1 MTRLVRASLPT
12 GLLACLLL
20 ALPASATAAPIS
32 RPAQLEFSVFMQID
46 QGVTLA
52 VTSTATVTV
61 DPVAETLAIGAGA
74 LVQTEPVII
83 IPLSGP
89 TAIGSLTAT
98 GIQNLTGTFQF
109 GGVTSQAP
117 SEICP
122 TPLVEGEACNVGG
135 SLGGQ
140 LGIVGTINVHIIP
153 NIVVIPLKLGEMK
166 IGIGGVASGNFTTD
180 PAAWTLGQ
188 GKVRLP
194 PPTFTYSAF
203 QTTYTYSGALA
214 AGAETISLVSPT
226 RIQALGNQLQPIFF
240 GPYEFA
246 IRFLDGLG
254 IPQFILD
261 AFDGDHDGTP
271 DVADNCPATPNPGQE
286 DGDGDGVGDAC
297 DVCPAVS
304 DPGQE
309 NGDTDEFGDACDNCP
324 NANNPSQADA
334 DGDGIG
340 DACDP
345 RCADGLD
352 NDGDGLID
360 FPADP
365 GCSYPG
371 FSLED
376 PQCQDGADNDGDGLV
391 DLLDPGCAGVLSP
404 RENPQCND
412 GGDND
417 GDGMIDLAD
426 PGCGSAAGVSEM
438 PDCDDGADN
447 DGDGLIDTADPGC
460 QDGSGLRED
469 PHCSD
474 GINNDPTEDG
484 LIDFDGGVLAGLP
497 PAEQTAPDPQ
507 CQGDP
512 WRATE
517 RSEQG
522 CGLGPEVAL
531 VLLGIARL
539 RRRRARGAGRR

>member
-180 PAAWTLGQ
+180 PAAWTL
-188 GKVRLP
+188 
-194 PPTFTYSAF
+194 
-203 QTTYTYSGALA
+203 
-214 AGAETISLVSPT
+214 
-226 RIQALGNQLQPIFF
+226 
-240 GPYEFA
+240 
-246 IRFLDGLG
+246 D
-254 IPQFILD
+254 
-261 AFDGDHDGTP
+261 
-271 DVADNCPATPNPGQE
+271 
-286 DGDGDGVGDAC
+286 
-297 DVCPAVS
+297 
-304 DPGQE
+304 
-309 NGDTDEFGDACDNCP
+309 
-324 NANNPSQADA
+324 
-334 DGDGIG
+334 
-340 DACDP
+340 
-345 RCADGLD
+345 
-352 NDGDGLID
+352 
-360 FPADP
+360 
-365 GCSYPG
+365 
-371 FSLED
+371 
-376 PQCQDGADNDGDGLV
+376 
-391 DLLDPGCAGVLSP
+391 
-404 RENPQCND
+404 
-412 GGDND
+412 
-417 GDGMIDLAD
+417 
-426 PGCGSAAGVSEM
+426 
-438 PDCDDGADN
+438 
-447 DGDGLIDTADPGC
+447 
-460 QDGSGLRED
+460 
-469 PHCSD
+469 
-474 GINNDPTEDG
+474 
-484 LIDFDGGVLAGLP
+484 
-497 PAEQTAPDPQ
+497 
-507 CQGDP
+507 
-512 WRATE
+512 
-517 RSEQG
+517 
-522 CGLGPEVAL
+522 
-531 VLLGIARL
+531 
-539 RRRRARGAGRR
+539 